1 MKNVL
6 KDKSYNFALE
16 IIMLSKNIQNKNEFV
31 LGRQLMRSGTASG
44 ALIREAEFGQSK
56 KDFINKMSIALKE
69 ANESLYWLDLLNDS
83 NIIDTIIYEKLK
95 PINLELIAMLVSSI
109 KTAKASL
116 NSK

>member
-31 LGRQLMRSGTASG
+31 LGRQLMISGTAIG

-83 NIIDTIIYEKLK
+83 NLIDNIIYEKLK

>member
-1 MKNVL
+1 
-6 KDKSYNFALE
+6 
-16 IIMLSKNIQNKNEFV
+16 
-31 LGRQLMRSGTASG
+31 
-44 ALIREAEFGQSK
+44 
-56 KDFINKMSIALKE
+56 MSIALKE

-83 NIIDTIIYEKLK
+83 NLIDNIIYEKLK

>member
-1 MKNVL
+1 MNNIL

-31 LGRQLMRSGTASG
+31 LGRQLMRSGTAIG

-83 NIIDTIIYEKLK
+83 NLIDNIIYEKLK